1 MLFRSELL
9 QDPPVRRGTSAFAM
23 VLPNIRVHVFVQT
36 IRPQEACEAVGVNAL
51 DIATTARRA
60 LSTFVR
66 VLLRPSPSVRY

>member
-1 MLFRSELL
+1 MAAELN
-9 QDPPVRRGTSAFAM
+9 M
-23 VLPNIRVHVFVQT
+23 RVYLFVQT

-66 VLLRPSPSVRY
+66 VLLRPSRLAPVIYS